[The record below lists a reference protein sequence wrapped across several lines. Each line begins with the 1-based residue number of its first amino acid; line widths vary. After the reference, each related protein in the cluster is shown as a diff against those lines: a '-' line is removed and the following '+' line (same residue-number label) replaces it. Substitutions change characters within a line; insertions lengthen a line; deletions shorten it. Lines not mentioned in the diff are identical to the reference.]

1 MVKQYVRFGA
11 SPRGAQAVL
20 LAAKIT
26 ALFGGRF
33 AASTDDVKASARP
46 ALRHRVLLN
55 FEGEAEG
62 VKSDLVIFDLA
73 GLEGAGALQAD
84 GRFPPLANAVAAR
97 PSGTEP
103 KIKFY
108 LFAAAA
114 PDAADE
120 LAATKRALTAR
131 LDALERD
138 LRALV
143 GV

>member
-1 MVKQYVRFGA
+1 MDRMQEIMATLRA
-11 SPRGAQAVL
+11 TPPAVL
-20 LAAKIT
+20 GGLDVVRTRDQASLSTWTPGAKPT
-26 ALFGGRF
+26 AYQ
-33 AASTDDVKASARP
+33 
-46 ALRHRVLLN
+46 
-55 FEGEAEG
+55 G

-73 GLEGAGALQAD
+73 GLEGAGGLQPD

-108 LFAAAA
+108 LFTAAA
-114 PDAADE
+114 PGAPDE